1 MFTEKDGD
9 DSDAESELDEN
20 ELDKQMGDL
29 DGKDADKLDEQVW
42 GSDDEQE
49 EEKKVI
55 FNWINICDSQS
66 CLCSESMTWKSILDV
81 SVSGLLEENTI

>member
-55 FNWINICDSQS
+55 FNWIKICDSQS
-66 CLCSESMTWKSILDV
+66 CLCSESMTWKSIFET
-81 SVSGLLEENTI
+81 SVSGLL